1 MTNIEIHHRCA
12 DFDSYRASTVKSL
25 FNVGSGANFDL
36 TVDLPLHERDW
47 QIGVIVWPSGS
58 GKTSIGKKLGKPYA
72 PKWAK
77 NAPIVDVIN
86 PSGAVNDVTAA
97 LASVGLGSVPT
108 WLRPYHALSNGEQF
122 API

>member
-12 DFDSYRASTVKSL
+12 DFDSYRAATVKSL
-25 FNVGSGANFDL
+25 FNVESGANFDL

-47 QIGVIVWPSGS
+47 QIGVIVGPSGS

-77 NAPIVDVIN
+77 NNLKKHKKPHKKVRFFGVK
-86 PSGAVNDVTAA
+86 VNANN
-97 LASVGLGSVPT
+97 LISRYQS
-108 WLRPYHALSNGEQF
+108 
-122 API
+122 